1 VVHVVTTVGS
11 GKRQARPPM
20 DYFEKLLEKTCLN
33 HAYLVKHKLRDC
45 GMMTNFMA
53 SGSITRGMEVNEVP
67 NEGNTTPFLGED
79 AVMVIYNGCPSA
91 RVHRMFNL
99 SLGTPACYDWGR
111 SRVAG
116 M

>member
-1 VVHVVTTVGS
+1 VVHVVTTAGS

-45 GMMTNFMA
+45 DMMTNFMA

-67 NEGNTTPFLGED
+67 D

-99 SLGTPACYDWGR
+99 SLGTPACYNWGR